1 MVLIDSNMG
10 VLTQT
15 QEFLDDSYVVQM
27 EAKQASLGD
36 VYRVHDYNYLMKVQ
50 LISNKLK
57 LTGQ

>member
-1 MVLIDSNMG
+1 MVLIDGNTG

-15 QEFLDDSYVVQM
+15 QEFLDDSYVVQT

-50 LISNKLK
+50 
-57 LTGQ
+57 